1 MLCYSGGAD
10 RDRNDDR
17 RSAIQMVR
25 LLCVS
30 VNYLIL
36 KYICMP
42 SLSIIHVS

>member
-10 RDRNDDR
+10 RDRTDDLR
-17 RSAIQMVR
+17 NATQMGR